1 MKFDTLIIGGGL
13 AGLVCGIRLAEAGL
27 HCAIV
32 SRGQSALH
40 FSSGSLDLLAELP
53 DGSPVSSPLSALETL
68 QQQAP
73 EHPYSLMGAENVAR
87 YAAESE
93 ALLARCEIT
102 LKGSYQQNHQRIT
115 PLGTQ
120 RATWL
125 SPEEVPVA
133 PLPWRHITVVGIAGF
148 LDFQAELVAGSL
160 AAENIEVKTAELT
173 LPALDTLRNNPSEF
187 RAANIARVLEMPEQ
201 QKLLIDELK
210 TLANNTDALFLPACL
225 GSENSLAWQN
235 ISRQLPCPLRLLPT
249 LPPSVLGMRMSHQL
263 RRRFQQL
270 GGIIMPGDAVVNTQ
284 VENQNIRAL
293 FTRNHGEVPLRAR
306 HVVLASGS
314 FFSNG
319 LQAKFD
325 SIREAIFGLDVQA
338 PAQRE
343 DWSKEDFFSPQPY
356 LQAGVAVDEHF
367 HPSLGGDR
375 IENLFAIG
383 SVLAGFDPIQ
393 QGCGAGVS
401 MLGALH
407 VARKI
412 LEIQGRSQ

>member
-1 MKFDTLIIGGGL
+1 MKFDSLIIGGGL

-40 FSSGSLDLLAELP
+40 FSSGSLDLLAQLP
-53 DGSPVSSPLSALETL
+53 DGSPVNSPLNALEAL
-68 QQQAP
+68 KQQAP
-73 EHPYSLMGAENVAR
+73 EHPYSLMGADKVRR

-93 ALLARCEIT
+93 ALLARCSIT
-102 LKGSYQQNHQRIT
+102 LTGSYQQNHQRIT

-125 SPEEVPVA
+125 SPEEIPVA
-133 PLPWRHITVVGIAGF
+133 PLAWQRITVVGIAGF
-148 LDFQAELVAGSL
+148 LDFQPELVAGSL
-160 AAENIEVKTAELT
+160 AENNIEVQVAELT

-187 RAANIARVLEMPEQ
+187 RAANIARVLDMPEQ
-201 QKLLIDELK
+201 QRLLIEELK

-235 ISRQLPCPLRLLPT
+235 ISRQLSCPLHLLPT
-249 LPPSVLGMRMSHQL
+249 LPPSVLGMRMSQQL

-270 GGIIMPGDAVVNTQ
+270 GGIIMPGDAVVNTE
-284 VENQNIRAL
+284 VENRNVRAL

-306 HVVLASGS
+306 HIVLASGS

-325 SIREAIFGLDVQA
+325 GIREAIFGLDVRA
-338 PAQRE
+338 PTQRE

-356 LQAGVAVDEHF
+356 LQAGVTVDEHF
-367 HPSLGGDR
+367 HPSRDGQR

-383 SVLAGFDPIQ
+383 SVLAGFDPIE

-401 MLGALH
+401 MMGALH
-407 VARKI
+407 VARQI
-412 LEIQGRSQ
+412 LEIQGRNQ

>member
-27 HCAIV
+27 QCAIV

-53 DGSPVSSPLSALETL
+53 DGSPVNSPLNALEAL
-68 QQQAP
+68 KQQAP
-73 EHPYSLMGAENVAR
+73 EHPYSLMGAANVAR

-93 ALLARCEIT
+93 ALLARCNIT
-102 LKGSYQQNHQRIT
+102 LKGCYQQNHQRIT

-125 SPEEVPVA
+125 SPEEVPIA
-133 PLPWRHITVVGIAGF
+133 PLLWRHITVVGIAGF

-160 AAENIEVKTAELT
+160 AADNIAVKTAELT

-187 RAANIARVLEMPEQ
+187 RAANIARVLELPEQ
-201 QKLLIDELK
+201 QKLLIEELK
-210 TLANNTDALFLPACL
+210 TLAHNTDALFLPACL
-225 GSENSLAWQN
+225 GSENSLAWQH
-235 ISRQLPCPLRLLPT
+235 ISSQLPCPLHLLPT

-270 GGIIMPGDAVVNTQ
+270 GGIVMPGDAVVETK
-284 VENQNIRAL
+284 VEHQNVSAV
-293 FTRNHGEVPLRAR
+293 FTRNHGDVPLRAN

-319 LQAKFD
+319 LQAKFNG
-325 SIREAIFGLDVQA
+325 IREAIFGLDVHA

-343 DWSKEDFFSPQPY
+343 GWSKEDFFSPQPY

-367 HPSLGGDR
+367 HPTRGGEH

-407 VARKI
+407 VARQI
-412 LEIQGRSQ
+412 LEIQGRNQ

>member
-1 MKFDTLIIGGGL
+1 MKFDSLIIGGGL

-40 FSSGSLDLLAELP
+40 FSSGSLDLLAQLP
-53 DGSPVSSPLSALETL
+53 DGSPVNSPLSALEAL
-68 QQQAP
+68 KQQAP
-73 EHPYSLMGAENVAR
+73 EHPYSLMGADNVHR

-93 ALLARCEIT
+93 ALLARCNIT
-102 LKGSYQQNHQRIT
+102 LTGSYQQNHQRIT

-125 SPEEVPVA
+125 SPEEIPVA
-133 PLPWRHITVVGIAGF
+133 PLAWQRITVVGIAGF
-148 LDFQAELVAGSL
+148 LDFQPELVAGSL
-160 AAENIEVKTAELT
+160 ADNNIEVQVAELT

-187 RAANIARVLEMPEQ
+187 RAANIARVLDMPEQ
-201 QKLLIDELK
+201 QRLLIEELK
-210 TLANNTDALFLPACL
+210 ALANNTDALFLPACL

-235 ISRQLPCPLRLLPT
+235 ISRQLSCPLHLLPT
-249 LPPSVLGMRMSHQL
+249 LPPSVLGMRMSQQL

-270 GGIIMPGDAVVNTQ
+270 GGIIMPGDAVVNTE
-284 VENQNIRAL
+284 VENHNVRAL

-325 SIREAIFGLDVQA
+325 GIREAIFGLDVRA
-338 PAQRE
+338 PTQRE
-343 DWSKEDFFSPQPY
+343 GWSKEDFFSPQPY
-356 LQAGVAVDEHF
+356 LQAGVIVDEHF
-367 HPSLGGDR
+367 HPSRDGQR

-383 SVLAGFDPIQ
+383 SVLAGFDPIE

-401 MLGALH
+401 MMGALH
-407 VARKI
+407 VARQI
-412 LEIQGRSQ
+412 LEIQGRNQ